1 MQLLLLLVAE
11 EHICRTMSVLNPL
24 LQPTEVKEYL
34 CKGDR
39 FIKWDDVS
47 TGVFLPS
54 AVSVVAERHWLGHSL
69 WGGWEPV
76 FRVVSHLTAE
86 ISVQGEGT
94 GKNRKAED

>member
-1 MQLLLLLVAE
+1 MQLLLLVVAE
-11 EHICRTMSVLNPL
+11 EHICRTMSVLNPV
-24 LQPTEVKEYL
+24 LQPTKVKDYL

-47 TGVFLPS
+47 TGVFLPW
-54 AVSVVAERHWLGHSL
+54 AVPVVAGRHWLGHGL

-76 FRVVSHLTAE
+76 FSVVSHLTAQ
-86 ISVQGEGT
+86 ISRWGEGT

>member
-11 EHICRTMSVLNPL
+11 EHISRTMSVLNPVL
-24 LQPTEVKEYL
+24 KPTEVKEYL

-47 TGVFLPS
+47 TGLSFPW
-54 AVSVVAERHWLGHSL
+54 AVPVVAGRHGLGHSL

-76 FRVVSHLTAE
+76 WYPT
-86 ISVQGEGT
+86 
-94 GKNRKAED
+94 